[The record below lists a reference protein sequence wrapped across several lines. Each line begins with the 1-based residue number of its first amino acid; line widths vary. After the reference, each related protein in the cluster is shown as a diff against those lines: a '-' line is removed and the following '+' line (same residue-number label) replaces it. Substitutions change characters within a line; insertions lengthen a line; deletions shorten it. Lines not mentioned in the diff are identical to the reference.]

1 MNPAKNTLTT
11 KGGYFSMSQS
21 PAKYHNLNH
30 PDEVTDAT
38 SYKKHT
44 SKKLS
49 IVPKIK
55 ELMVKWNKA
64 ISKEKLM
71 AIMVFLAFLIV
82 LAVCFVLIFEISTT
96 GKEGR

>member
-1 MNPAKNTLTT
+1 
-11 KGGYFSMSQS
+11 MSQS
-21 PAKYHNLNH
+21 PAKYHNLNR

-55 ELMVKWNKA
+55 ELMMKWNKT
-64 ISKEKLM
+64 ISKEKLI
-71 AIMVFLAFLIV
+71 AIMAFLAVLTV
-82 LAVCFVLIFEISTT
+82 LAVCSVLIFKISTT